1 MSILQISDLVV
12 QNKSKNILKD
22 FNLQIEENQ
31 IHVIMGPN
39 GSGKSTLAK
48 TLAGHP
54 DYIISNGR
62 IDFLDKNLQLFNAEM
77 RSKEGLFMAFQ
88 APPEISG
95 LTNFDFLH
103 LIYNE
108 HQKHFLKKEL
118 SPIEFLPIILKL
130 FEKLN
135 FNKDFLYRNLNE
147 GFSGGEKKKNEIL
160 QLLILNPKLIILDEI
175 DSGLD
180 IDALKQICMILK
192 SEIRS
197 SLLVIT
203 HNSKIIDLLNPDF
216 VHIFFDGKIQKTGGA
231 ELANLLDQNGYNF
244 FI

>member
-62 IDFLDKNLQLFNAEM
+62 IDFLDKNLQLLNAEM

-88 APPEISG
+88 TPPEISG

-108 HQKHFLKKEL
+108 HQKHLLKKEL
-118 SPIEFLPIILKL
+118 SPIEFLPIILKF

-192 SEIRS
+192 SEVRS

>member
-62 IDFLDKNLQLFNAEM
+62 IDFLDKNLQLLNAEM

-88 APPEISG
+88 TPPEISG

-118 SPIEFLPIILKL
+118 SPIEFLPIILKF

-192 SEIRS
+192 SEVRS

>member
-1 MSILQISDLVV
+1 MSILQISNLTV
-12 QNKSKNILKD
+12 QNNSKNILKD

-31 IHVIMGPN
+31 IHILMGPN

-48 TLAGHP
+48 TLAGHSN
-54 DYIISNGR
+54 YIISNGS
-62 IDFLDKNLQLFNAEM
+62 INFLNKDLQNLSIEM

-88 APPEISG
+88 SPPEISG
-95 LTNFDFLH
+95 LTNFDFFQ

-108 HQKHFLKKEL
+108 HQKHLLKKEL
-118 SPIEFLPIILKL
+118 SPIEFLPIIINL

-135 FNKDFLYRNLNE
+135 FSKEFLYRNLNE

-160 QLLILNPKLIILDEI
+160 QLLLLKPKLIILDEI

-192 SEIRS
+192 SEIKS

-216 VHIFFDGKIQKTGGA
+216 VHIFFEGKIQKTGGP
-231 ELANLLDQNGYNF
+231 ELGKLLDQSGYNSF
-244 FI
+244 T